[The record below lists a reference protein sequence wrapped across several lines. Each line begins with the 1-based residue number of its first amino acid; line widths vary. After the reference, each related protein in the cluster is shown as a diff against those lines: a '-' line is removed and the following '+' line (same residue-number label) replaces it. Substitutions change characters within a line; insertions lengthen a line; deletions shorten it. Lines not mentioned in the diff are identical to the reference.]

1 MYYVPKDPRVLPLIN
16 YGGIPEEAA
25 SDEEAKES
33 IEDGEED
40 EEDEEEEA
48 KE

>member
-1 MYYVPKDPRVLPLIN
+1 MYYVPKDPRVLPLTN
-16 YGGIPEEAA
+16 YGGVAEEAA

-33 IEDGEED
+33 IEDGD
-40 EEDEEEEA
+40 EGEKDEEEEA